1 MAALRNPKILIIGF
15 LAVILFIILLRVLT
29 PAAPVYINCQAE
41 TIAKKRLA
49 SGDDLELKMTGS
61 LFIYDE
67 HHAMIAQRGDITLEG
82 KTYKLD
88 RKINFDIKRLDHGFY
103 MTTHR
108 EISKDPDDNA
118 PHELIKEIPM
128 LSLLIKNG
136 VFSMRK
142 VRQDA
147 YIVHGVL
154 FPITICHSRM
164 L

>member
-1 MAALRNPKILIIGF
+1 
-15 LAVILFIILLRVLT
+15 
-29 PAAPVYINCQAE
+29 
-41 TIAKKRLA
+41 
-49 SGDDLELKMTGS
+49 MTGS

>member
-15 LAVILFIILLRVLT
+15 LAVILFIVLLRVFT
-29 PAAPVYINCQAE
+29 PDAPVHMNCQAD
-41 TIAKKRLA
+41 TITKNRLA
-49 SGDDLELKMTGS
+49 SGDDLELKVTGS

-67 HHAMIAQRGDITLEG
+67 HRAMIVKSGDITVGG
-82 KTYKLD
+82 KTYSLD

-108 EISKDPDDNA
+108 EISKAPDDNA
-118 PHELIKEIPM
+118 PDELTKEIPM
-128 LSLLIKNG
+128 ISLGIKNG

-154 FPITICHSRM
+154 FPVTLCR
-164 L
+164 

>member
-15 LAVILFIILLRVLT
+15 LAMILFIVLLRVFT
-29 PAAPVYINCQAE
+29 PDAPVHMNCQAD
-41 TIAKKRLA
+41 TITKKRLA
-49 SGDDLELKMTGS
+49 SGDDLELKVTGS

-67 HHAMIAQRGDITLEG
+67 HRAMIVQRGDITVGG
-82 KTYKLD
+82 KTYSLD

-108 EISKDPDDNA
+108 EISKAPDDNA
-118 PHELIKEIPM
+118 PDELTKEIPM
-128 LSLLIKNG
+128 ISLGIKNG

-154 FPITICHSRM
+154 FPVTLCR
-164 L
+164 